1 MAKIRV
7 KNNKRHRVQITP
19 RKEVWDKYSSNQT
32 LAKELKVEID
42 LSDDFSNW
50 LARQNEQVAQML
62 QQVRQDQQGDTTQS
76 VTVSDKCNVLVM
88 SDDEVTS
95 VNAEN
100 AEVLF
105 AFEEENDGNDND

>member
-1 MAKIRV
+1 MAKIRE

-19 RKEVWDKYSSNQT
+19 RKEVWDKYSSNQA

-62 QQVRQDQQGDTTQS
+62 QQVRQDKQGDTTQS
-76 VTVSDKCNVLVM
+76 VTVSDNFNVRAM
-88 SDDEVTS
+88 TADDVG
-95 VNAEN
+95 
-100 AEVLF
+100 
-105 AFEEENDGNDND
+105 NDGNDID